1 MTEPTAHPDRP
12 DAGRIIAHLNLAPHP
27 EGGWYRETHR
37 ASGADGGRGAVTA
50 IHFLL
55 EAGQR
60 SHWHRVDATEI
71 WLHQA
76 GGALTLHMA
85 RGAEVTDVRIGPN
98 IQAGERLQ
106 AVVEPGDWQ
115 AAEAGE
121 DWALVA
127 CVVAP
132 AFEFAGF
139 EMAPE
144 GWEPGKR

>member
-1 MTEPTAHPDRP
+1 MD
-12 DAGRIIAHLNLAPHP
+12 
-27 EGGWYRETHR
+27 
-37 ASGADGGRGAVTA
+37 GARSAVTA

-76 GGALTLHMA
+76 GGALNLHKA
-85 RGAEVTDVRIGPN
+85 RGGAVSTVTLGPDVLGG
-98 IQAGERLQ
+98 QSLQ
-106 AVVEPGDWQ
+106 AFVEPGQWQ
-115 AAEAGE
+115 AAEAGA
-121 DWALVA
+121 DWVLVA

-132 AFEFAGF
+132 AFDFAGF

-144 GWEPGKR
+144 GWSPGATS

>member
-1 MTEPTAHPDRP
+1 MTAPTAHPERP
-12 DAGRIIAHLNLAPHP
+12 DARQVIAQLDLAPHP

-76 GGALTLHMA
+76 GGALTLRMA
-85 RGAEVTDVRIGPN
+85 RDAEVAEVRIGPD
-98 IQAGERLQ
+98 ILAGDRLQ
-106 AVVEPGDWQ
+106 AVVEPGHWQ

-144 GWEPGKR
+144 GWEPPKR